1 MAKRAKAV
9 DKVRASRD
17 GHEYHEIWTA
27 RRAMQL
33 LLPSNP
39 LQAIAVEGLSPRDQ
53 SKATSKTVEIADLTL
68 YYGDAIL
75 NMRRG

>member
-1 MAKRAKAV
+1 MPIKKSRPV

-33 LLPSNP
+33 LLPNNP
-39 LQAIAVEGLSPRDQ
+39 LKAIAVKGLSPRDHVNATAKP
-53 SKATSKTVEIADLTL
+53 SKSPI
-68 YYGDAIL
+68 
-75 NMRRG
+75 